1 VETVFARLT
10 TVFSL
15 KRLNAHSDW
24 GKITRLAAI
33 TAAYNLGIL
42 LNRIL
47 RREDGALE
55 TLIT

>member
-1 VETVFARLT
+1 MAH
-10 TVFSL
+10 L
-15 KRLNAHSDW
+15 KLSSPNTGQALNAHSDW